1 MTSHDIVTEGLRSFF
16 ETLTTTSPDR
26 LAAMYAPTIL
36 VAGPHA
42 ALTIPRDALLG
53 KVSERKRLLD
63 SVGPHTTTLR
73 ACEET
78 ALSERY
84 ILARTI
90 WQWDFEASAESVI
103 VPSTFIV
110 DNSGDSPQIILYL
123 LRTDVVS
130 VLRERGL
137 LPPAA

>member
-1 MTSHDIVTEGLRSFF
+1 MTSNDVATEGLRSFF
-16 ETLTTTSPDR
+16 ETLIATSPDR
-26 LAAMYAPTIL
+26 LAALYAPTIL

-42 ALTIPRDALLG
+42 ALTVSRDALLG

-63 SVGPHTTTLR
+63 SVGPHTTMLI

-84 ILARTI
+84 ILARTM
-90 WQWDFEASAESVI
+90 WQWDFEASPESVI

-110 DNSGDSPQIILYL
+110 DKGGDSPQIVLYL
-123 LRTDVVS
+123 LQTDVVS
-130 VLRERGL
+130 LLRERGL
-137 LPPAA
+137 LPPAP

>member
-1 MTSHDIVTEGLRSFF
+1 MTSYDVAPEGLRSFF
-16 ETLTTTSPDR
+16 QTLTATSPDR
-26 LAAMYAPTIL
+26 LAALYAPTIL

-42 ALTIPRDALLG
+42 ALMIARDALLG

-63 SVGPHTTTLR
+63 SAGPHTTTLM

-78 ALSERY
+78 PLSERY

-90 WQWDFEASAESVI
+90 WQWDFRASAEPVI

-110 DNSGDSPQIILYL
+110 DKGGDSPQIILYL
-123 LRTDVVS
+123 LQTDVVS

-137 LPPAA
+137 LPSAA